1 MAMENRPNM
10 EERPVCSLAEASAF
24 GLEAHALRFRC
35 RAETTLVLPPFK
47 GASIRGALFS
57 ALRRRFCMNPDKAN
71 CEDAGLRKACPV
83 CALLATVNE
92 DASRGLEAARP
103 CTVEPPTT
111 SKTLYREG
119 EELAFGITVFGQAA
133 QLMPYVV
140 LGALSIAETGMGD
153 RSRAAGI
160 IRIDAIESYSPL
172 IGRQEVVYRRGASTV
187 RADTIKV
194 THADVLS
201 VSRELG
207 GCSRVTLDIRTPMR
221 LVVAGRLV
229 KSLTFEV
236 FVRRLLRRLADLS
249 VSACGVPLAI
259 DHQALLAAATGV
271 HVAEDR
277 TRWVDVPSFSS
288 RHGRFTPIGGL
299 LGSVTFEGELDAFV
313 PWLLWGSITH
323 VGKDATKGGGWYR
336 LKWPS

>member
-1 MAMENRPNM
+1 MQNTRTDGSSSMSPAP
-10 EERPVCSLAEASAF
+10 AF
-24 GLEAHALRFRC
+24 ALEAHCLRFRC
-35 RAETTLVLPPFK
+35 SAETTVVLPPFK

-57 ALRRRFCMNPDKAN
+57 ALRRRFCINPATAN
-71 CEDAGLRKACPV
+71 CQDAGLRKACPV
-83 CALLATVNE
+83 CGLLATVDE
-92 DASRGLEAARP
+92 DSARGIEAARP

-119 EELAFGITVFGQAA
+119 DDFVFGISVFGQAA

-140 LGALSIAETGMGD
+140 LGALSIAESGIGD

-160 IRIDAIESYSPL
+160 IRIESIESYSPL
-172 IGRQEVVYRRGASTV
+172 SGRREVVYRRGASTV
-187 RADTIKV
+187 RADTIRV
-194 THADVLS
+194 THADVLE
-201 VSRELG
+201 VSKQLASCR
-207 GCSRVTLDIRTPMR
+207 RVTLDVLTPMR
-221 LVVAGRLV
+221 LVAGGRLV

-249 VSACGVPLAI
+249 VSACGAPLAI
-259 DHQALLAAATGV
+259 DHQALLVAAQGV
-271 HVAEDR
+271 RVAEDR

-299 LGSVTFEGELDAFV
+299 LGSVTFEGELAPFV
-313 PWLLWGSITH
+313 PWLVWGSVTH

-336 LKWPS
+336 LRWPS